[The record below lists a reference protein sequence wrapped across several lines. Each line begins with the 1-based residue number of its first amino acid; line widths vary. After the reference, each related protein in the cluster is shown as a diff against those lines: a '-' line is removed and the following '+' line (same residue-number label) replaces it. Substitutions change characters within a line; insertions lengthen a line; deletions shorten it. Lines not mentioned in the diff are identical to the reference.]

1 MSCQFLYKSFFPL
14 YLHGRSL
21 LLAKLWWFLILC
33 PIQCTIGTLQQ
44 KGKSYRYNKRC
55 IDRYFDQ
62 ELEEKEEKERGKE
75 NMEERQRE
83 KYIENLRAYFVSY
96 VPDCIYTH
104 ICVELKQIPTQIFTR
119 TFTHAHIFT
128 VNIKRGSFDVA

>member
-21 LLAKLWWFLILC
+21 LLAKLWWFLILY
-33 PIQCTIGTLQQ
+33 PILCTIGTLWQ

-75 NMEERQRE
+75 NMEERE
-83 KYIENLRAYFVSY
+83 GEVNWEFA
-96 VPDCIYTH
+96 CIFRI
-104 ICVELKQIPTQIFTR
+104 ICSRLYLYPCMCEVLADISTGIFTR
-119 TFTHAHIFT
+119 TFTHAHILT
-128 VNIKRGSFDVA
+128 VKNKW